1 MRYRE
6 ETIRRFSEELKKR
19 IVEEIE
25 GGNISQADA
34 AREYGMTKS
43 AVRSW
48 LEVYGKLRCKK
59 TIVEVVMKNEKARIE
74 ELQKA
79 LAEAHLKLRIYDKM
93 IEQAN
98 RKYKTDL
105 KKTFGTQAL
114 ENFKEKEPVSKCC
127 AE

>member
-6 ETIRRFSEELKKR
+6 ETYRRFSEELKKR

-25 GGNISQADA
+25 SGNLSQAEA
-34 AREYGMTKS
+34 VREYGMTKG

-48 LEVYGKLRCKK
+48 LEGYGKLRCKR
-59 TIVEVVMKNEKARIE
+59 TIVEVVMKEETVKIE

-114 ENFKEKEPVSKCC
+114 GSFKEKEGVSK
-127 AE
+127 